1 MAEREEDMIIGPS
14 PNLGSLFAGLSRTI
28 AGAQDKRREKREKL
42 QSEANET
49 FRTMSN
55 FELGQNKSFQEVATK
70 GLYGIKNDLLLK
82 NKQLEQQEITSEQ
95 YKLFKN
101 NAEDSYRSFTN
112 TSLNYDK
119 IINLFNKDNAEGKT
133 GDGSALKMQYFAQNA
148 DMNGVEYYTGLD
160 GTGYTIKRDKEGN
173 IIDKQNVKNLS
184 NPSNLR
190 AETVNVPESVNKVA
204 KTWKGNTTVDP
215 ITGVITTDIAKGKE
229 ALFDSSRASL
239 MHQLTNTPEK
249 AYSVLADNGGGELTE
264 YKYFQDY
271 EGYFNEEQKQKL
283 IKERL
288 TEAKIAMSNGYSK
301 YIGDDAN
308 GIAQYEPVEGREMTK
323 EEEEQFIKDQEKF
336 LIKWKPDGSNNLVI
350 DTDDPSWQNALQEAR
365 NIVGRAVDMT
375 IYSKQSRPYKRKT
388 NNKPKK
394 NVSFKWFQLDNY
406 EAMESAV
413 AKNNTSLIN
422 SLVEKVPSDK
432 NTFYEWDSNKKQF
445 KIYDREEGNENKK
458 FPVYK
463 NNPNDPKQKELGK
476 GFTGN
481 YISLQNLR
489 TIIFGKNWA
498 TKMEELRTLRNEQ
511 GGNNKNN
518 NKPKQGDGSGD
529 DIFK

>member
-28 AGAQDKRREKREKL
+28 AGVQDKRREKREKI

-101 NAEDSYRSFTN
+101 NAEDSYRAFTN
-112 TSLNYDK
+112 ASKSYDK
-119 IINLFNKDNAEGKT
+119 IIALYDKEKAEGKT

-160 GTGYTIKRDKEGN
+160 GTGYKIKRDKQGN

-190 AETVNVPESVNKVA
+190 AETVSVAESVEKVA
-204 KTWKGNTTVDP
+204 KTWKGNTRVDP
-215 ITGVITTDIAKGKE
+215 KTGVVTTDIAKGKE

-288 TEAKIAMSNGYSK
+288 DEAKIAMSNGYSK

-375 IYSKQSRPYKRKT
+375 ISSKQTRGYKT
-388 NNKPKK
+388 NTSSGNITPKK
-394 NVSFKWFQLDNY
+394 QVEESDYLQAKIIDDFLKGDASTRQKIINENAISPDKIIVNPKDGRLGIVNKDLSGYRRKIYAPSGSEPNWEKFNGVEKYVTLNGPGLARYFISGGDFAKKYKKQLDLY
-406 EAMESAV
+406 
-413 AKNNTSLIN
+413 KKSL
-422 SLVEKVPSDK
+422 
-432 NTFYEWDSNKKQF
+432 T
-445 KIYDREEGNENKK
+445 
-458 FPVYK
+458 
-463 NNPNDPKQKELGK
+463 
-476 GFTGN
+476 T
-481 YISLQNLR
+481 
-489 TIIFGKNWA
+489 
-498 TKMEELRTLRNEQ
+498 
-511 GGNNKNN
+511 GGNAR
-518 NKPKQGDGSGD
+518 
-529 DIFK
+529 